1 MNPLAKQPRLSDTEA
16 WALARVL
23 HGHSV
28 SPDVNVSQP
37 IFTLLSQLLM
47 IVPEYR
53 RSMCRE
59 RLGDEALHQIAAAN
73 PEAPAP
79 NEPPITLAAN
89 VPARQHLILAD
100 DLHKLPVPEYALDQY
115 PIYYSCLN
123 ALVGTSGAGKS
134 FVAVDIAGL
143 LAVKGAKVIYIAAEG
158 LFGYAPR
165 WEAWKAHVGITEC
178 RNLIFWDSPVN
189 FMELTEFQGFMSE
202 ISHYKPNLVIVDT
215 VARCMAGGDENSTKD
230 MGVFIRSCDRLT
242 HELGCGVLAVHHT
255 GKDGKMRG
263 STALFGACD
272 SVLFLQ
278 RAESQ
283 ITIYNSLDQGG
294 KNKYSEEAAP
304 RTVQLLP
311 KQITRGTKVFDSAV
325 LVDTV
330 RVEIN
335 PREDVLTTNQ
345 RLILE
350 AIEAY
355 ENGLKSSQLIE
366 ATQIQSST
374 VYRLLSNMKKWGWLE
389 VFEDR
394 YTLTPEGM
402 KKL

>member
-1 MNPLAKQPRLSDTEA
+1 MNPLAKQPRLSETEA
-16 WALARVL
+16 WAIARVL
-23 HGHSV
+23 HGHTI

-59 RLGDEALHQIAAAN
+59 RLGDEALHQIAAVN
-73 PEAPAP
+73 PESASP
-79 NEPPITLAAN
+79 NEPPITLAN
-89 VPARQHLILAD
+89 TPTRQHMILAD
-100 DLHKLPVPEYALDQY
+100 DLYKLPVPEYALDEY

-123 ALVGTSGAGKS
+123 ALVGPSGAGKS

-143 LAVKGAKVIYIAAEG
+143 LAVKGATIIYIAAEG

-165 WEAWKAHVGITEC
+165 WEAWKAHTGVKEC

-189 FMELTEFQGFMSE
+189 FMELTAFQGFMSE
-202 ISHYKPNLVIVDT
+202 ISHYKPRMVIVDT
-215 VARCMAGGDENSTKD
+215 VARCMTGGDENSTQD
-230 MGVFIRSCDRLT
+230 MGVFVNSCDRLT

-272 SVLFLQ
+272 SILFLQ
-278 RAESQ
+278 RSEAQ

-294 KNKYSEEAAP
+294 KNKYSEEAKP
-304 RTVQLLP
+304 RTVQMLP
-311 KQITRGTKVFDSAV
+311 KQVTRADKVFESAV
-325 LVDTV
+325 LVETM

-335 PREDVLTTNQ
+335 PRQDVLTTNQ

-350 AIEAY
+350 AIEGY
-355 ENGLKSSQLIE
+355 ENGLKSSQLID

-374 VYRLLSNMKKWGWLE
+374 VYRLLRDMKKWGWLMVE
-389 VFEDR
+389 EDR
-394 YTLTPEGM
+394 YTLTTEGM